1 MQPMETSMTRL
12 ALAYA
17 TLLAVAVVAANSGH
31 LPSFAQYMHDLPGG
45 DKVLHFLMF
54 GTLALVANLA
64 LAASGKRRLARAIVT
79 GCLIA
84 AIVATVEEFTN
95 QFVPSRDWS
104 LGDLTANYLGI
115 AVLGM
120 LPFYRRSA
128 ATNSAAGE
136 RLVSSAP
143 RSVVER

>member
-1 MQPMETSMTRL
+1 MKTAMTRL

-17 TLLAVAVVAANSGH
+17 AVLAATVAAANSGH
-31 LPSFAQYMHDLPGG
+31 LPSFAQYIHDLPGG

-64 LAASGKRRLARAIVT
+64 LIANGKRQLARAIVT

-95 QFVPSRDWS
+95 QFVLSRDWS

-115 AVLGM
+115 LCIGVIPFWHRSGLS
-120 LPFYRRSA
+120 LPANAKGNDSP
-128 ATNSAAGE
+128 
-136 RLVSSAP
+136 VP
-143 RSVVER
+143 RGPFEC

>member
-1 MQPMETSMTRL
+1 MTRI
-12 ALAYA
+12 AIAYA
-17 TLLAVAVVAANSGH
+17 ALLAATVVAANTGH
-31 LPSFAQYMHDLPGG
+31 LPTFAQYVHDLPGG

-64 LAASGKRRLARAIVT
+64 LIASGKRRLARAIVT

-115 AVLGM
+115 LCLGVI
-120 LPFYRRSA
+120 PFWQRSGLSH
-128 ATNSAAGE
+128 SAESDGSD
-136 RLVSSAP
+136 SSAP
-143 RSVVER
+143 RVSCEC

>member
-1 MQPMETSMTRL
+1 MTRL

-17 TLLAVAVVAANSGH
+17 ALLAATVVAANSGH
-31 LPSFAQYMHDLPGG
+31 LPSFAQYVHDLPGG

-115 AVLGM
+115 LCLGVI
-120 LPFYRRSA
+120 PFWQRSGHLSPGRRD
-128 ATNSAAGE
+128 
-136 RLVSSAP
+136 
-143 RSVVER
+143 

>member
-1 MQPMETSMTRL
+1 MTRL

-17 TLLAVAVVAANSGH
+17 ALLAATVAAANSGH
-31 LPSFAQYMHDLPGG
+31 LPSFAQYIHDLPGG

-64 LAASGKRRLARAIVT
+64 LIANGKRRLARAIVT

-115 AVLGM
+115 LCLG
-120 LPFYRRSA
+120 LIPFWQ
-128 ATNSAAGE
+128 
-136 RLVSSAP
+136 RLGCSRPTDSRENESSDP
-143 RSVVER
+143 RDS

>member
-1 MQPMETSMTRL
+1 MKTAMTRL
-12 ALAYA
+12 ALSYVA
-17 TLLAVAVVAANSGH
+17 LLAATIAAANSGH
-31 LPSFAQYMHDLPGG
+31 LPLFAQYIHDLPGG

-64 LAASGKRRLARAIVT
+64 LIANGKRRLARAIVT

-104 LGDLTANYLGI
+104 LGDLAANYLGI
-115 AVLGM
+115 LCLGVI
-120 LPFYRRSA
+120 PFWQRFSGLSRSA
-128 ATNSAAGE
+128 DVTGNDSP
-136 RLVSSAP
+136 VP
-143 RSVVER
+143 RSSSEC